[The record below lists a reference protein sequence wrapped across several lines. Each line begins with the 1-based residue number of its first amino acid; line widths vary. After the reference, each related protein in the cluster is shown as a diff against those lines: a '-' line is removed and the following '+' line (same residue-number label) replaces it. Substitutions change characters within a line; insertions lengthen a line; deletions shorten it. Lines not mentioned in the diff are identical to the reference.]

1 MRASRWPTRR
11 WERLLPRAPDHENPW
26 LTSVVDIG
34 GGTVLMTMMGGRM
47 GDVGLKQE
55 KTCGNNMTVAQNMPI
70 VLLFL
75 FPGLRSPA

>member
-1 MRASRWPTRR
+1 
-11 WERLLPRAPDHENPW
+11 
-26 LTSVVDIG
+26 
-34 GGTVLMTMMGGRM
+34 MTMMGGRM